1 VGVMKRLYTA
11 RMLGTTLLED
21 LEPLEPATS
30 RQALADRMSRRAAPR
45 PAKPRRAPI
54 TTDLGTAGAG
64 RPWPGMVPGKGAPFD
79 PGHLRG
85 DVDLAQPREPETEPD
100 RPPATRQLDLFD

>member
-11 RMLGTTLLED
+11 RMLGTTLIED
-21 LEPLEPATS
+21 LVPLEPATS

-45 PAKPRRAPI
+45 PTKPRRAQV

-64 RPWPGMVPGKGAPFD
+64 RPWPGMVPGEEAPFE

-85 DVDLAQPREPETEPD
+85 DVDLAKPREPEPD